1 MRAPAELRVVTWNV
15 WWRFG
20 ERWEERQEGIAATLE
35 RLDADIIGLQE
46 SWATREES
54 QAAVLAERLGMQ
66 SQWAGPS
73 LPELPDEPESPDHAG
88 VDLGLAVLSRW
99 PILDSWTRTL
109 PSSRDVAPVAL
120 VAVIEHPRGPLRVV
134 CTCAEHHAH
143 FGDDH
148 VAQTRELA
156 ELVLELAALE
166 SPLPVLLIG
175 DLNAPPDGPE
185 LAPLLEVMTDA
196 WTAAGHAPDE
206 GVTLSSE
213 HPDAPLGAAKQLD
226 RRIDYV
232 LVRPSAGGRAP
243 EVRSA
248 SVDTDRVDGLHP
260 SDHFAVVA
268 DLKV

>member
-1 MRAPAELRVVTWNV
+1 M
-15 WWRFG
+15 
-20 ERWEERQEGIAATLE
+20 
-35 RLDADIIGLQE
+35 
-46 SWATREES
+46 
-54 QAAVLAERLGMQ
+54 
-66 SQWAGPS
+66 
-73 LPELPDEPESPDHAG
+73 
-88 VDLGLAVLSRW
+88 
-99 PILDSWTRTL
+99 
-109 PSSRDVAPVAL
+109 
-120 VAVIEHPRGPLRVV
+120 
-134 CTCAEHHAH
+134 CTCAEHHPH
-143 FGDDH
+143 LGDDH

-156 ELVLELAALE
+156 ELVLELAALG
-166 SPLPVLLIG
+166 SPLPVLLIS